1 MTHSEAMNF
10 ILDNFEVR
18 GKQLKFEKNIFLIVD
33 FKITSNNNEN
43 FIPQAVLK
51 YKSERVIYFNLPLED
66 ALKLIID

>member
-18 GKQLKFEKNIFLIVD
+18 GKHVQFEKNTFIIVD
-33 FKITSNNNEN
+33 FKITSDNNEN
-43 FIPQAVLK
+43 FTPQAVLK

-66 ALKLIID
+66 AFKLIID

>member
-18 GKQLKFEKNIFLIVD
+18 DKQLLFEKNVFLIVD
-33 FKITSNNNEN
+33 FKITSDNNEN
-43 FIPQAVLK
+43 FTPQAVLK